1 MYIDMVLLCA
11 TDWWIF
17 GATLFSGLATAL
29 VALYI
34 GCQQKKL
41 QQRQLDLEMKNNL
54 KELNA
59 ALFEVEG
66 RAKMF
71 DSVALGALEASVL
84 EPGDLY
90 RERNLQFFEPYGQF
104 CFNLLQRVA
113 QSEEYAEIYLTDEMK
128 HRMDEVYELITTMG
142 YLYNTIREATQNHTR
157 ELHEKVIAHIDEH
170 RISEIHLNPEKAA
183 ARLEDIV
190 SVDENLKTRYADFKN
205 RRNQLFK
212 TNNIRR
218 QLDQPSHNKKK

>member
-1 MYIDMVLLCA
+1 MVLLCA

-17 GATLFSGLATAL
+17 GATLFSGLATAG

-34 GCQQKKL
+34 GCRQNRL
-41 QQRQLDLEMKNNL
+41 QQRQLDLELKNNL
-54 KELNA
+54 KDLNA

-66 RAKMF
+66 RARMF

-84 EPGDLY
+84 QQGTPY
-90 RERNLQFFEPYGQF
+90 REQNLQFFEPYGQF
-104 CFNLLQRVA
+104 CFDLMQRVA
-113 QSEEYAEIYLTDEMK
+113 QSEEYAEIYLTEEMK
-128 HRMDEVYELITTMG
+128 HRMDEVYELITTMDE
-142 YLYNTIREATQNHTR
+142 LYKAIRQTLTTHTR
-157 ELHEKVIAHIDEH
+157 ELHEKVAAHIDE
-170 RISEIHLNPEKAA
+170 RKISEIHLNPEKAA
-183 ARLEDIV
+183 ARLEEIV

-212 TNNIRR
+212 ANNIRR

>member
-17 GATLFSGLATAL
+17 GATLFSGLATAG

-34 GCQQKKL
+34 GCRQNRL
-41 QQRQLDLEMKNNL
+41 QQRQLDLELKNNL

-66 RAKMF
+66 RARMF

-84 EPGDLY
+84 QQGNPY
-90 RERNLQFFEPYGQF
+90 RERNLQLFEPYGQF
-104 CFNLLQRVA
+104 CFDLMQRVS
-113 QSEEYAEIYLTDEMK
+113 QSEEVAEIYLTDEMK
-128 HRMDEVYELITTMG
+128 HRMDEVYELITTMDE
-142 YLYNTIREATQNHTR
+142 LYKAIRQTLTTHTR
-157 ELHEKVIAHIDEH
+157 ELHEKVTAHIAE
-170 RISEIHLNPEKAA
+170 RKVSEIHLNSEKAS
-183 ARLEDIV
+183 ARLEEIV

-212 TNNIRR
+212 ANNIRR
-218 QLDQPSHNKKK
+218 QLDQSSHNKKK